1 MTSNDSPITPFL
13 KWPGGKRWFISK
25 HSDVLPAY
33 TGRYIEP
40 FLGSGAVFFHIRPSL
55 AVLSDSNAWLI
66 NTYKA
71 LRDNWRAVEQELEKH
86 QENHSKDYY
95 YRIRSEIFSNSVDQA
110 AQLLYLNR
118 TCWNGLFRVNLKGR
132 FNVPIGT
139 KNRVIMGDNFEEI
152 SSALKKSLILH
163 QDFEMTIDLAESG
176 DLIFADPPY
185 TVKHNFNGFV
195 KYNEKIFSWSDQ
207 ERLCAALLRAKERG
221 AHVVSTNANHESVRD
236 LYRHRFDIKEV
247 PRSSVL
253 AGKKEFR
260 TSISELL
267 IR

>member
-86 QENHSKDYY
+86 QE
-95 YRIRSEIFSNSVDQA
+95 
-110 AQLLYLNR
+110 
-118 TCWNGLFRVNLKGR
+118 
-132 FNVPIGT
+132 
-139 KNRVIMGDNFEEI
+139 
-152 SSALKKSLILH
+152 KK
-163 QDFEMTIDLAESG
+163 T
-176 DLIFADPPY
+176 
-185 TVKHNFNGFV
+185 
-195 KYNEKIFSWSDQ
+195 
-207 ERLCAALLRAKERG
+207 
-221 AHVVSTNANHESVRD
+221 
-236 LYRHRFDIKEV
+236 
-247 PRSSVL
+247 
-253 AGKKEFR
+253 
-260 TSISELL
+260 
-267 IR
+267 